1 MFSRIP
7 SQTTMEKRKES
18 TDGTSSSAC
27 SLDTASTCQQVEL
40 EVDLPSDQEQLK
52 IDLGQVE
59 TFNNEDVRSDSDVR
73 SEEETVSSDTSGP
86 LNQSVDSIL
95 DYLGQFGR

>member
-1 MFSRIP
+1 
-7 SQTTMEKRKES
+7 MEKRKES

-27 SLDTASTCQQVEL
+27 SLDTASTSQQIEL